1 MVEVS
6 LVYEGNLRC
15 LSSHGPSGATL
26 PTDAPKD
33 NMGQGAAFSPTDLT
47 ATSLGAC
54 MLTTMAIASVK
65 KSLGVDIAGAK
76 AVVRKHMT
84 VEAPRRIAKVEVEVE
99 VPVAES
105 HAAKSALEK
114 AALNCPVALSL
125 HPDVEKAVTFR
136 WVG

>member
-1 MVEVS
+1 MVEIS
-6 LVYEGNLRC
+6 LSYEGNLRC
-15 LSSHGPSGATL
+15 LSLHGPSEAEL
-26 PTDAPKD
+26 LTDAPKD

-54 MLTTMAIASVK
+54 MLTTMGIAIIK
-65 KSLGVDIAGAK
+65 KSLGVDITGAR

-84 VEAPRRIAKVEVEVE
+84 PEPPRRIAKIEVELE
-99 VPVAES
+99 LTLPES
-105 HAAKSALEK
+105 STAKSALED